1 MTTKTLP
8 ATPRTLNQSDPIE
21 RARRLGTAAALVVM
35 PAVFVFA
42 FATHPGLGSVR
53 LLEPAELIL
62 RAHGNPL
69 LQLAHALVTIN
80 TALLVVVALHL
91 QSLLRAGRGAWA
103 GLIGGAMAVLGA
115 CLLAADK
122 GAMCLTMSALD
133 GVDDKTFNAMMPA
146 LMAIFE
152 KQGWVVL
159 VWGMVL
165 LPLGVA
171 LQAIGLMRSGA
182 WPQWQAGALLVGA
195 LLIAAPDGMEI
206 VNLTA
211 ALALLVA
218 RLPRPCTSS
227 GTGRTTLAA
236 RRCPAAAT
244 ADTAEPQRT
253 AGRRHPSRK
262 PTRHPDLAALG
273 LASSARPFGQVSTP
287 PSRTGTP
294 NLPHGL
300 VTPSFGSAESGP

>member
-8 ATPRTLNQSDPIE
+8 ATPRTLNQPDSIE

-35 PAVFVFA
+35 PAIFMFA
-42 FATHPGLGSVR
+42 FATHPGLGSFR
-53 LLEPAELIL
+53 LLEPADLIL
-62 RAHGNPL
+62 RARGNPV
-69 LQLAHALVTIN
+69 LQFAHALVTIN

-103 GLIGGAMAVLGA
+103 GLVGGAMAVLGA

-122 GAMCLTMSALD
+122 GALCLTMSALD
-133 GVDDKTFNAMMPA
+133 TVDESTFNAMLPG
-146 LMAIFE
+146 LMAIFD

-171 LQAIGLMRSGA
+171 VQAVGLLRSGA
-182 WPQWQAGALLVGA
+182 WPKWQAGALLAGS

-211 ALALLVA
+211 ALALFVALAPQAVRLVRGVSTITRGVA
-218 RLPRPCTSS
+218 TS
-227 GTGRTTLAA
+227 RCRDCRY
-236 RRCPAAAT
+236 RRAAT
-244 ADTAEPQRT
+244 ANR
-253 AGRRHPSRK
+253 
-262 PTRHPDLAALG
+262 
-273 LASSARPFGQVSTP
+273 
-287 PSRTGTP
+287 
-294 NLPHGL
+294 
-300 VTPSFGSAESGP
+300 

>member
-1 MTTKTLP
+1 MTIKTLP

-21 RARRLGTAAALVVM
+21 RARRLGTAAALIVM
-35 PAVFVFA
+35 PAIFVFA
-42 FATHPGLGSVR
+42 FATHPGLGSLR
-53 LLEPAELIL
+53 LLEPADLIL
-62 RAHGNPL
+62 RARGNPV
-69 LQLAHALVTIN
+69 LQFAHALVTLN

-122 GAMCLTMSALD
+122 GALCLTMSALD
-133 GVDDKTFNAMMPA
+133 AVDDNAFNAMVPG
-146 LMAIFE
+146 LMAIFD

-182 WPQWQAGALLVGA
+182 WPKWQAGALLAGS

-206 VNLTA
+206 INLTA

-218 RLPRPCTSS
+218 LAPQAIRLIRDTSS
-227 GTGRTTLAA
+227 ITHGATVSRCRDCRY
-236 RRCPAAAT
+236 RRAAT
-244 ADTAEPQRT
+244 A
-253 AGRRHPSRK
+253 
-262 PTRHPDLAALG
+262 TR
-273 LASSARPFGQVSTP
+273 
-287 PSRTGTP
+287 
-294 NLPHGL
+294 
-300 VTPSFGSAESGP
+300 

>member
-1 MTTKTLP
+1 VTIKTLP

-35 PAVFVFA
+35 PAIFVFA
-42 FATHPGLGSVR
+42 FATHPGLGSIQ
-53 LLEPAELIL
+53 LLEPADLIL
-62 RAHGNPL
+62 RARGNPV
-69 LQLAHALVTIN
+69 LQFAHALVTLN

-103 GLIGGAMAVLGA
+103 GLVGGAMAVLGA

-122 GAMCLTMSALD
+122 GALCLTMSALD
-133 GVDDKTFNAMMPA
+133 AVDDNTFNAMMPG
-146 LMAIFE
+146 LMALFE

-171 LQAIGLMRSGA
+171 IQAIGLMRSGA
-182 WPQWQAGALLVGA
+182 WPKWQAGALLAGS

-218 RLPRPCTSS
+218 LAPQAMRLVRDTSS
-227 GTGRTTLAA
+227 VTHGATVSRCRDCRY
-236 RRCPAAAT
+236 RRAAT
-244 ADTAEPQRT
+244 A
-253 AGRRHPSRK
+253 
-262 PTRHPDLAALG
+262 TR
-273 LASSARPFGQVSTP
+273 
-287 PSRTGTP
+287 
-294 NLPHGL
+294 
-300 VTPSFGSAESGP
+300 

>member
-1 MTTKTLP
+1 MTIKTLP

-21 RARRLGTAAALVVM
+21 RARRLGTAAALIVM
-35 PAVFVFA
+35 PAIFVFA
-42 FATHPGLGSVR
+42 FATHPGLGSLR
-53 LLEPAELIL
+53 LLEPADLIL
-62 RAHGNPL
+62 RARGNPV
-69 LQLAHALVTIN
+69 LQFAHALVTLN

-122 GAMCLTMSALD
+122 GALCLTMSALD
-133 GVDDKTFNAMMPA
+133 AVDDNAFNAMVPG
-146 LMAIFE
+146 LMAIFD

-182 WPQWQAGALLVGA
+182 WPKWQAGALLAGS

-206 VNLTA
+206 INLTA

-218 RLPRPCTSS
+218 LAPQAIRLIRHTSS
-227 GTGRTTLAA
+227 ITHGATVSRCRDCRY
-236 RRCPAAAT
+236 RRAAT
-244 ADTAEPQRT
+244 A
-253 AGRRHPSRK
+253 
-262 PTRHPDLAALG
+262 TR
-273 LASSARPFGQVSTP
+273 
-287 PSRTGTP
+287 
-294 NLPHGL
+294 
-300 VTPSFGSAESGP
+300 

>member
-1 MTTKTLP
+1 MTIKTLP

-35 PAVFVFA
+35 PAIFVFA
-42 FATHPGLGSVR
+42 FATHPGLGNLR
-53 LLEPAELIL
+53 LLEPSQLIL
-62 RAHGNPL
+62 RARGNPV
-69 LQLAHALVTIN
+69 LQFAHALVTLN

-103 GLIGGAMAVLGA
+103 GLVGGGMAVIGA

-122 GAMCLTMSALD
+122 GALCLTMSALD
-133 GVDDKTFNAMMPA
+133 AVDNNTFNAMMPG

-152 KQGWVVL
+152 KQGWAVL

-165 LPLGVA
+165 LPLGVGM
-171 LQAIGLMRSGA
+171 QAIGLMRSGA
-182 WPQWQAGALLVGA
+182 WPKWRAGALLAGS

-218 RLPRPCTSS
+218 LAPQAIRLVRDTSS
-227 GTGRTTLAA
+227 ITDGSTVSRCRDCRF
-236 RRCPAAAT
+236 RRAAT
-244 ADTAEPQRT
+244 A
-253 AGRRHPSRK
+253 
-262 PTRHPDLAALG
+262 TR
-273 LASSARPFGQVSTP
+273 
-287 PSRTGTP
+287 
-294 NLPHGL
+294 
-300 VTPSFGSAESGP
+300 